1 MNTTLS
7 HLAAHSRVW
16 IFQAD
21 RFLTERETQ
30 MINHKMNEFIP
41 NWASHGNELYG
52 GFELIDALFL
62 IVAVDEAKSPASGCS
77 IDSLTRVIKDLGVT
91 LGIDFFNRLNIAYL
105 NSTGKLNLVS
115 MTTFK
120 QLIRDGEV
128 TENTIVF
135 NNLVQ
140 NRGDLNDKWQT
151 VVKNSWH
158 TNLFELA

>member
-21 RFLTERETQ
+21 RFLTEQEAQ
-30 MINHKMNEFIP
+30 MIKHKMNEFIP
-41 NWASHGNELYG
+41 NWASHGNDLYG
-52 GFELIDALFL
+52 GFEWLDSLFL
-62 IVAVDEAKSPASGCS
+62 IVAVDEARSPASGCS

-91 LGIDFFNRLNIAYL
+91 LNVDFFNRLNIAYIDSL
-105 NSTGKLNLVS
+105 GKLDLVS

-120 QLIRDGEV
+120 QLIREGKV
-128 TENTIVF
+128 TENTVVF

-140 NRGDLNDKWQT
+140 NREDLNEKWQT